1 MSMAALLTTLARSG
15 ATVALAGLA
24 FTAHAQTGTALTGTP
39 PDMKSATAGSSPSG
53 AANAPSPSQAAPSQA
68 TPSSAEAPA
77 TISPALRARPTQP
90 GHLKLVDTLDRPQ
103 DGYCLDILGSG
114 PYIRFDMP
122 MTAHNCKP
130 GLYADEAVIWEAG
143 GRIRFPA
150 YDVCATVAGIQQ
162 TVLPGAAIMPRTCG
176 ESSPFLEARHLQH
189 FIHRPDGRVELAGS
203 GLCLAVGEESARTF
217 DPSHRWRTL
226 SVQRCTQVPLARSRW
241 QVVVP
246 TP

>member
-1 MSMAALLTTLARSG
+1 MSPLLSTLTRSG

-24 FTAHAQTGTALTGTP
+24 FTAHAQTSTP
-39 PDMKSATAGSSPSG
+39 PEAGPATAGSQAE
-53 AANAPSPSQAAPSQA
+53 AANAPSPAEAVPSQAAPSS
-68 TPSSAEAPA
+68 TEAA
-77 TISPALRARPTQP
+77 DTISPARGTRPTRP
-90 GHLKLVDTLDRPQ
+90 GHLKLVDLLDRPQ

-130 GLYADEAVIWEAG
+130 GLYADEAIIWEAG

-150 YDVCATVAGIQQ
+150 YGVCATVAGIQQ